1 MDQRATKGFGRTADP
16 AAAQRPA
23 SRRPVLTSDPAKGSR
38 RSRGQAL
45 VELALVLPVLLLLVL
60 AALDLGRIFFAQI
73 TIANTAREGA
83 YEAAYGGSYI
93 AGAACGSSNSVMC
106 AVLNEAQGSLT
117 VAPADVVRTCT
128 GAGGCATGAYGDVV
142 TIKVTGHFSLL
153 TPILAAFFGGTNVAF
168 SSTASADIVN
178 TPNVVA
184 GATAGPTAAPTA
196 APTAT
201 VLPTATPFPTPSGVV
216 SATPSPSAP
225 TCSPPVPNFTFTVS
239 NKKVDFVSTSTP
251 TSGTCQITF
260 WRWEYGDG
268 ATDAG
273 GVVFATSSHT
283 YGSKA
288 TFSVILT
295 VTNPY
300 GSVSITKSVTTG

>member
-1 MDQRATKGFGRTADP
+1 M
-16 AAAQRPA
+16 
-23 SRRPVLTSDPAKGSR
+23 TSDPSDGSR

-45 VELALVLPVLLLLVL
+45 VELALILPVLLLLVL

-93 AGAACGSSNSVMC
+93 AGAACGNTNTVMC

-128 GAGGCATGAYGDVV
+128 GARGCATGAYGDVV

-153 TPILAAFFGGTNVAF
+153 TPILAAFFGGTNVTF
-168 SSTASADIVN
+168 SSSASADVVN
-178 TPNVVA
+178 TPNIVVA
-184 GATAGPTAAPTA
+184 ATVPP

-201 VLPTATPFPTPSGVV
+201 VLPTATPFPTPSGIVAA
-216 SATPSPSAP
+216 SPSPSAP
-225 TCSPPVPNFTFTVS
+225 TCSPPVPNFTFS
-239 NKKVDFVSTSTP
+239 QLNKNKPVNFVSTSTP
-251 TSGTCQITF
+251 TTGTCQITF

-273 GVVFATSSHT
+273 GIVFMTASHSYTCKGCT
-283 YGSKA
+283 YN
-288 TFSVILT
+288 VILT

-300 GSVSITKSVTTG
+300 GSVAITKSVTTQP

>member
-1 MDQRATKGFGRTADP
+1 MARAAYQGSE
-16 AAAQRPA
+16 RPA
-23 SRRPVLTSDPAKGSR
+23 SGRARITREHAGS
-38 RSRGQAL
+38 SRARTAGQAL

-93 AGAACGSSNSVMC
+93 AGAACGNTNTVMC

-128 GAGGCATGAYGDVV
+128 GSGGCATGAYGDVV

-168 SSTASADIVN
+168 SSSASADIVN
-178 TPNVVA
+178 TPNVVVA
-184 GATAGPTAAPTA
+184 ATATAAPTA

-201 VLPTATPFPTPSGVV
+201 VLPTATPFPTPSGIVV
-216 SATPSPSAP
+216 ASPTPSAP
-225 TCSPPVPNFTFTVS
+225 TCSPPVPNFTFS
-239 NKKVDFVSTSTP
+239 QQNKNQPVNFVSTSTP
-251 TSGTCQITF
+251 TTGTCQITF

-273 GVVFATSSHT
+273 GVVFATASHT
-283 YGSKA
+283 YVCKGC
-288 TFSVILT
+288 TYSVILT
-295 VTNPY
+295 VTNPF
-300 GSVSITKSVTTG
+300 GSVAITKSVTTKP